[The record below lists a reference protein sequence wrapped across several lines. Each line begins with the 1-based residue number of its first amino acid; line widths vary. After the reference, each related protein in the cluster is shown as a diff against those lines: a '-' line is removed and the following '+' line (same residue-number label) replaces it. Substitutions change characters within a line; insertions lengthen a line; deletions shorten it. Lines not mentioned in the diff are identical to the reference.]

1 MLIFTLILTFLTLNG
16 SALYNSSVE
25 LNSDIV
31 LLASMDDGTVLLS
44 KNADKRTPPAS
55 LTKIVTA
62 TLVLQNCPDMNEIIT
77 ADEASIE
84 EISGTG
90 SSNANIQVGEEM
102 SVKDLLYC
110 LLVQSANEAANI
122 LGTRVAGSIEKFVE
136 MMNDYVLSIGCKNTH
151 FVNCHGLDD
160 EEQYTT
166 ADDMLTI
173 TLKALELP
181 EFKEITGTV
190 KYTVPKTNKSGE
202 RNLYTTNWMMNSGHP
217 SYYYEY
223 VSGIKT
229 GTTSRAGR
237 CIVSTAS
244 KDGYNYIG
252 IVMGAK
258 NEDPDENEALLEC
271 KKIFQWA
278 FENIKLSNVVS
289 VNTTVKVVDVELSF
303 QTDHL
308 RLVPEK
314 DLTLLVPTGNDEGS
328 IMLKVI
334 DEKTPKSVKAP
345 INKGDVIGMA
355 QVLYADEEIATVNL
369 VAAESVSRS
378 PLLWF
383 FSIIKSALSS
393 TAFRLLLLVVLTL
406 IIAYIVLMIRY
417 KKKKRRRRQNVKPV
431 RINPRTKK

>member
-1 MLIFTLILTFLTLNG
+1 
-16 SALYNSSVE
+16 
-25 LNSDIV
+25 
-31 LLASMDDGTVLLS
+31 
-44 KNADKRTPPAS
+44 
-55 LTKIVTA
+55 
-62 TLVLQNCPDMNEIIT
+62 
-77 ADEASIE
+77 
-84 EISGTG
+84 
-90 SSNANIQVGEEM
+90 
-102 SVKDLLYC
+102 
-110 LLVQSANEAANI
+110 
-122 LGTRVAGSIEKFVE
+122 
-136 MMNDYVLSIGCKNTH
+136 
-151 FVNCHGLDD
+151 
-160 EEQYTT
+160 
-166 ADDMLTI
+166 
-173 TLKALELP
+173 
-181 EFKEITGTV
+181 
-190 KYTVPKTNKSGE
+190 
-202 RNLYTTNWMMNSGHP
+202 
-217 SYYYEY
+217 
-223 VSGIKT
+223 
-229 GTTSRAGR
+229 
-237 CIVSTAS
+237 
-244 KDGYNYIG
+244 
-252 IVMGAK
+252 MGAK

-383 FSIIKSALSS
+383 FSIIKSALSA
-393 TAFRLLLLVVLTL
+393 TAFSLLLLVVLTL